1 MAIKLIHG
9 LPKNIVESVNTCNT
23 VRTVKTALMT
33 GMISANNLHGNVDR
47 NILEQLGYKLPET
60 IVVNKELGFIEEMWA
75 ENEYNPLL
83 IIHQLRE
90 SGDLEGIKEI
100 QRAYDQFAEVVNSY
114 CTEETAA
121 KNQKLITEVFEV
133 LKLAIK

>member
-9 LPKNIVESVNTCNT
+9 LPKNIVESVNTDNT

-114 CTEETAA
+114 CTEEMAA

>member
-9 LPKNIVESVNTCNT
+9 LPKNIAESVNTDNT

-114 CTEETAA
+114 CTEEMAA

>member
-1 MAIKLIHG
+1 MATKLIHG
-9 LPKNIVESVNTCNT
+9 LPKNIAESINTDQP
-23 VRTVKTALMT
+23 VRTVKTALIT

-60 IVVNKELGFIEEMWA
+60 IAVNKELGFIEEMWA
-75 ENEYNPLL
+75 ENGYIPLL

-90 SGDLEGIKEI
+90 AGDTEGIKEI
-100 QRAYDQFAEVVNSY
+100 QRAYDQFTEVVNSY
-114 CTEETAA
+114 CTEEMAA

>member
-9 LPKNIVESVNTCNT
+9 LPKNIAESVDTDNT

-114 CTEETAA
+114 CTEEMAA